1 MKAKV
6 YKPHPALQDLVHCI
20 NIYEVDFTQT
30 TTISNIYRFVPA
42 YQRYIIFYLQDPI
55 RVLKHRNEGFV
66 TKSTCVTI
74 GPQDQAVTL
83 DMGSRHLAV
92 CIAFQPGGLHRLLKI
107 PIAEIY
113 EQDLDTRLLL
123 GSEIAEITER
133 LKEADD
139 WEHMKDITEF
149 YLLQKVSGLKA
160 VLPVDKAMAAL
171 VDSAGNIT
179 MEELASLACLSLRQF
194 ERRCLERL
202 GMPPKQYARLVRFCK
217 AYQLKETYPHKTW
230 TEIAYD
236 TGYYDQMHFIRDFKR
251 FAGITPSFI
260 QEEELRGTM
269 RLHRMM
275 E

>member
-42 YQRYIIFYLQDPI
+42 YQRYIVFYLKDPI
-55 RVLKHRNEGFV
+55 RVLKSGDEGFI
-66 TKSTCVTI
+66 TKATCVTI

-92 CIAFQPGGLHRLLKI
+92 GIAFQPSGLHRLLNI
-107 PIAEIY
+107 PIAEIF

-123 GSEIAEITER
+123 GNEIAEITEK
-133 LKEADD
+133 LKEAED

-149 YLLQKVSGLKA
+149 YLLKKLSGLKE
-160 VLPVDKAMAAL
+160 VLPVDKAMAEL
-171 VDSAGNIT
+171 VNSSGNIT

-194 ERRCLERL
+194 ERKCMERL

-217 AYQLKETYPHKTW
+217 AYQLKEMYPHKTW
-230 TEIAYD
+230 TEIAHN

-260 QEEELRGTM
+260 HEEELRNTM
-269 RLHRMM
+269 RLHRIM